1 MFQVLKL
8 SKQINSSKTSHL
20 QSGPLTFA
28 FFL

>member
-8 SKQINSSKTSHL
+8 SKQINSSKTSRL
-20 QSGPLTFA
+20 WSGPLTFA

>member
-8 SKQINSSKTSHL
+8 SKQINSSKNSCL
-20 QSGPLTFA
+20 QFGSLTFA